1 MSHALNRVLRQYV
14 IGIDIQNG
22 EIRLVILSH
31 RWRSASA
38 VRFEYAARSALVE
51 GAYEKGEWLSPPDI
65 TQTLYDLLHG
75 AKAICPIELKRAVM
89 ALPAH
94 MTWLDEIDVQAAETS
109 PLCNAQ
115 RGWLNTLEP
124 LVLAQAEQA
133 LRIAPTEIAADW
145 FTADPTHYPHRVTM
159 VAAPKAAVEVRMEC
173 IAQLDMQLLAIDG
186 EAPAALRACRFA
198 AAHEIHAHSAY
209 MVVWLS
215 ASEVYAYLLCP
226 NTDLELGNRMHA
238 IPSEDSNTAPIE
250 QDPSTHLLK
259 QLGSHHIAR
268 ETCFLRQHLSGTLL
282 IDRLYALMGADTPQY
297 VWFAGEPDAFNALEA
312 RGFNTKAIGLAL
324 GCTSK
329 RFDPT
334 RYQLSTEKRQ
344 DVHHAKDP
352 CFATAFGLALRGVYE

>member
-1 MSHALNRVLRQYV
+1 MSYALNRVLRQYV

-38 VRFEYAARSALVE
+38 VRFEYAARSALIE
-51 GAYEKGEWLSPPDI
+51 GAYEEGGWLSPSDI
-65 TQTLYDLLHG
+65 TQTLYGLLQC

-94 MTWLDEIDVQAAETS
+94 MTWLDEIDIQATETS
-109 PLCNAQ
+109 LPCNTQ
-115 RGWLNTLEP
+115 PGWLNTLEP

-133 LRIAPTEIAADW
+133 LGIAPTEIAADW
-145 FTADPTHYPHRVTM
+145 FTADPTHHPHRVTM
-159 VAAPKAAVEVRMEC
+159 VAAPKSAVEERMEC
-173 IAQLDMQLLAIDG
+173 AAQLDMQLVAIDG

-198 AAHEIHAHSAY
+198 AAHEIRAHSAY
-209 MVVWLS
+209 IAVWLGV
-215 ASEVYAYLLCP
+215 SEVYAYLLCP
-226 NTDLELGNRMHA
+226 NPSLESGERIHA
-238 IPSEDSNTAPIE
+238 LQSEDSTSDSSE
-250 QDPSTHLLK
+250 QNPSTHLLE

-282 IDRLYALMGADTPQY
+282 IDRLYALMDADTPQY
-297 VWFAGEPDAFNALEA
+297 VWFAGEADAFNALEA

-324 GCTSK
+324 GCTAK

-334 RYQLSTEKRQ
+334 RYQLSTEKGR